1 MMNVFCKTLL
11 ASALASATL
20 ASAYAAEPLTVYGK
34 LNVTAQSNDEKG
46 EATTAIQSN
55 ASRFGVK
62 GEYELS
68 SSLEAFY
75 TVEYEV
81 DTGAD
86 SKDNFTARNQFVGL
100 KGAFGSFSVGR
111 NDTLLKISQGNI
123 DLFNDLSGDIKSLFK
138 GENRAAQTAT
148 YLTPSFGDFVFG
160 VTYVAEESDGLKQ
173 FETDGFSLAAMYG
186 DAKLKKTPVY
196 ASIAYD
202 SDVFGYEIVRASV
215 QGKIAGLTL
224 GGMYQQQEQ
233 TYKTG
238 KVVIG
243 DVEVTVPVKVNAESA
258 NGYLLSAAYDIDA
271 VTLKA
276 QFQDMEDKGDSWSVG
291 ADYALAKPTKVFA
304 FYSNFS
310 FEGEADDDKYIG
322 VGLEHKF

>member
-1 MMNVFCKTLL
+1 MNVFCKTLL
-11 ASALASATL
+11 ASALASTTL

-46 EATTAIQSN
+46 DATTTIQSN

-62 GEYELS
+62 GDFALS

-75 TVEYEV
+75 TVEYQV
-81 DTGAD
+81 DTGNV
-86 SKDNFTARNQFVGL
+86 SSDNFTARNQFVGL

-111 NDTLLKISQGNI
+111 NDTLLKISQG
-123 DLFNDLSGDIKSLFK
+123 DVDQFNDLSGDLGKLFK
-138 GENRAAQTAT
+138 GEVRAAQTAT
-148 YLTPSFGDFVFG
+148 YLTPSMGDFVFG
-160 VTYVAEESDGLKQ
+160 VTYVAEGNAVKDQ
-173 FETDGFSLAAMYG
+173 FAQDGFSLAAMYG

-202 SDVFGYEIVRASV
+202 SDVSGYEIVRATL
-215 QGKIAGLTL
+215 QAKLAGIKL
-224 GGMYQQQEQ
+224 GGMFQQQEQ
-233 TYKTG
+233 TYKLDSTNLP
-238 KVVIG
+238 
-243 DVEVTVPVKVNAESA
+243 VEVSTDSV

-276 QFQDMEDKGDSWSVG
+276 QFQDMEDLGDSWSVG
-291 ADYALAKPTKVFA
+291 ADYSLGKPTKLFA
-304 FYSNFS
+304 FYTNRSL
-310 FEGEADDDKYIG
+310 EASTDDDKYIG

>member
-1 MMNVFCKTLL
+1 MNVFCKTLL
-11 ASALASATL
+11 ASALASTTL

-46 EATTAIQSN
+46 DATTTIQSN

-62 GEYELS
+62 GDFALS

-75 TVEYEV
+75 TVEYQV
-81 DTGAD
+81 DTGNA
-86 SKDNFTARNQFVGL
+86 SSDNFTARNQFVGL

-111 NDTLLKISQGNI
+111 NDTLLKISQG
-123 DLFNDLSGDIKSLFK
+123 DVDQFNNLSGDLGKLFK
-138 GENRAAQTAT
+138 GEVRAAQTAT
-148 YLTPSFGDFVFG
+148 YLTPSMGDFVFG
-160 VTYVAEESDGLKQ
+160 VTYVAEGNAVKNQ
-173 FETDGFSLAAMYG
+173 FAQDGFSLAAMYG

-202 SDVFGYEIVRASV
+202 SDVSGYEIVRATL
-215 QGKIAGLTL
+215 QAKLAGIKL
-224 GGMYQQQEQ
+224 GGMFQQQEQ
-233 TYKTG
+233 TYKLDSTNLP
-238 KVVIG
+238 
-243 DVEVTVPVKVNAESA
+243 VEVSTDSV

-276 QFQDMEDKGDSWSVG
+276 QFQDMEDLGDSWSVG
-291 ADYALAKPTKVFA
+291 ADYSLGKPTKLFA
-304 FYSNFS
+304 FYTNRSL
-310 FEGEADDDKYIG
+310 EASTDDDKYIG

>member
-1 MMNVFCKTLL
+1 MNVFCKTLL
-11 ASALASATL
+11 ASALASTTL

-46 EATTAIQSN
+46 DATTTIQSN

-62 GEYELS
+62 GDFALS

-75 TVEYEV
+75 TVEYQV
-81 DTGAD
+81 DTGNA
-86 SKDNFTARNQFVGL
+86 SSDNFTARNQFVGL

-111 NDTLLKISQGNI
+111 NDTLLKISQG
-123 DLFNDLSGDIKSLFK
+123 DVDQFNDLSGDLGKLFK
-138 GENRAAQTAT
+138 GEVRAAQPAT
-148 YLTPSFGDFVFG
+148 YLTPSMGDFVFG
-160 VTYVAEESDGLKQ
+160 VTYVAEGNAVKDQ
-173 FETDGFSLAAMYG
+173 FAQDGFSLAAMYG

-202 SDVFGYEIVRASV
+202 SDVSGYEIVRATL
-215 QGKIAGLTL
+215 QAKLAGIKL
-224 GGMYQQQEQ
+224 GGMFQQQEQ
-233 TYKTG
+233 TYKLDSTNLP
-238 KVVIG
+238 
-243 DVEVTVPVKVNAESA
+243 VEVSTDSV

-276 QFQDMEDKGDSWSVG
+276 QFQDMEDLGDSWSVG
-291 ADYALAKPTKVFA
+291 ADYSLGKPTKLFA
-304 FYSNFS
+304 FYTNRSL
-310 FEGEADDDKYIG
+310 EASTDDDKYIG

>member
-46 EATTAIQSN
+46 DATTTIQSN

-62 GEYELS
+62 GNFELS

-81 DTGAD
+81 DTGAAT
-86 SKDNFTARNQFVGL
+86 SDNFKARNQFVGL

-111 NDTLLKISQGNI
+111 NDTLLKISQGNV
-123 DLFNDLSGDIKSLFK
+123 DQFNDLSGDLKSLFK
-138 GENRAAQTAT
+138 GDNRLGQTAT
-148 YLTPSFGDFVFG
+148 YLSPSISGFVFG
-160 VTYVAEESDGLKQ
+160 ATYAAEGDADQQGQ
-173 FETDGFSLAAMYG
+173 DGFSLAAMYG
-186 DAKLKKTPVY
+186 DAKLKKSPIY
-196 ASIAYD
+196 AAIAYD
-202 SDVFGYEIVRASV
+202 SDVKGYEILRASV
-215 QGKIAGLTL
+215 QGKIANLTL
-224 GGMYQQQEQ
+224 GGMYQQQEE
-233 TYKTG
+233 TYKNALP
-238 KVVIG
+238 
-243 DVEVTVPVKVNAESA
+243 VTTDSI
-258 NGYLLSAAYDIDA
+258 NGYLFSAAYDIDA

-276 QFQDMEDKGDSWSVG
+276 QYQDMEDKGDSWSVG

-304 FYSNFS
+304 FYTNRSL
-310 FEGEADDDKYIG
+310 EASTDDDKYIG

>member
-1 MMNVFCKTLL
+1 MNVFCKTLL
-11 ASALASATL
+11 ASALASTTL

-46 EATTAIQSN
+46 DATTTIQSN

-62 GEYELS
+62 GDFALS

-75 TVEYEV
+75 TVEYQV
-81 DTGAD
+81 DTGNA
-86 SKDNFTARNQFVGL
+86 SSDNFTARNQFVGL

-111 NDTLLKISQGNI
+111 NDTLLKISQG
-123 DLFNDLSGDIKSLFK
+123 DVDQFNDLSGDLGKLFK
-138 GENRAAQTAT
+138 GEVRAAQTAT
-148 YLTPSFGDFVFG
+148 YFTPSMGDFVFG
-160 VTYVAEESDGLKQ
+160 VTYVAEGNAVKDQ
-173 FETDGFSLAAMYG
+173 FAQDGFSLAAMYG

-202 SDVFGYEIVRASV
+202 SDVSGYEIVRATL
-215 QGKIAGLTL
+215 QAKLAGIKL
-224 GGMYQQQEQ
+224 GGMFQQQEQ
-233 TYKTG
+233 TYKLDSTNLP
-238 KVVIG
+238 
-243 DVEVTVPVKVNAESA
+243 VEVSTDSV

-276 QFQDMEDKGDSWSVG
+276 QFQDMEDLGDSWSVG
-291 ADYALAKPTKVFA
+291 ADYSLGKPTKLFA
-304 FYSNFS
+304 FYTNRSL
-310 FEGEADDDKYIG
+310 EASTDDDKYIG

>member
-1 MMNVFCKTLL
+1 MNVFCKTLL
-11 ASALASATL
+11 ASALASTAL

-46 EATTAIQSN
+46 DATTTIQSN

-62 GEYELS
+62 GDFALS

-75 TVEYEV
+75 TVEYQV
-81 DTGAD
+81 DTGNA
-86 SKDNFTARNQFVGL
+86 SSDNFTARNQFVGL

-111 NDTLLKISQGNI
+111 NDTLLKISQG
-123 DLFNDLSGDIKSLFK
+123 DVDQFNDLSGDLGKLFK
-138 GENRAAQTAT
+138 GEVRAAQTAT
-148 YLTPSFGDFVFG
+148 YLTPSMGDFVFG
-160 VTYVAEESDGLKQ
+160 VTYVAEGNAVKDQ
-173 FETDGFSLAAMYG
+173 FAQDGFSLAAMYG

-202 SDVFGYEIVRASV
+202 SDVSGYEIVRATL
-215 QGKIAGLTL
+215 QAKLAGIKL
-224 GGMYQQQEQ
+224 GGMFQQQEQ
-233 TYKTG
+233 TYKLDSTNLP
-238 KVVIG
+238 
-243 DVEVTVPVKVNAESA
+243 VEVSTDSV

-276 QFQDMEDKGDSWSVG
+276 QFQDMEDLGDSWSVG
-291 ADYALAKPTKVFA
+291 ADYSLGKPTKLFA
-304 FYSNFS
+304 FYTNRSL
-310 FEGEADDDKYIG
+310 EASTDDDKYIG

>member
-1 MMNVFCKTLL
+1 MNVFCKTLL
-11 ASALASATL
+11 ASALASTTL

-46 EATTAIQSN
+46 DATTTIQSN

-62 GEYELS
+62 GDFALS

-75 TVEYEV
+75 TVEYQV
-81 DTGAD
+81 DTGNA
-86 SKDNFTARNQFVGL
+86 SSDNFTARNQFVGL

-111 NDTLLKISQGNI
+111 NDTLLKISQG
-123 DLFNDLSGDIKSLFK
+123 DVDQFNDLSGDLGKLFK
-138 GENRAAQTAT
+138 GEVRAAQTAT
-148 YLTPSFGDFVFG
+148 YLTPSMGDFVFG
-160 VTYVAEESDGLKQ
+160 VTYVAEGNAVKDQ
-173 FETDGFSLAAMYG
+173 FAQDGFSLAAMYG

-202 SDVFGYEIVRASV
+202 SDVSGYEIVRATL
-215 QGKIAGLTL
+215 QAKLAGIKL
-224 GGMYQQQEQ
+224 GGMFQQQEQ
-233 TYKTG
+233 TYKLDSTNLP
-238 KVVIG
+238 
-243 DVEVTVPVKVNAESA
+243 VEVSTDSV

-276 QFQDMEDKGDSWSVG
+276 QFQDMEDLGDSWSVG
-291 ADYALAKPTKVFA
+291 ADYNLGKPTKLFA
-304 FYSNFS
+304 FYTNRSL
-310 FEGEADDDKYIG
+310 EASTDDDKYIG

>member
-20 ASAYAAEPLTVYGK
+20 ASANAAEPLTVYGK

-46 EATTAIQSN
+46 DATTTIQSN

-62 GEYELS
+62 GDFALS

-75 TVEYEV
+75 TVEYQV
-81 DTGAD
+81 DTGAA
-86 SKDNFTARNQFVGL
+86 SSDNFTARNQFVGL

-111 NDTLLKISQGNI
+111 NDTLLKISQG
-123 DLFNDLSGDIKSLFK
+123 DVDQFNDLSGDLGKLFK
-138 GENRAAQTAT
+138 GEVRAAQTAT

-160 VTYVAEESDGLKQ
+160 VTYVAEGNDVKGQ
-173 FETDGFSLAAMYG
+173 FAQDGFSLAAMYG

-196 ASIAYD
+196 ASLAYD
-202 SDVFGYEIVRASV
+202 SDVSGYEIVRASL
-215 QGKIAGLTL
+215 QAKLAGIKL

-233 TYKTG
+233 TYKFDSSTSMP
-238 KVVIG
+238 
-243 DVEVTVPVKVNAESA
+243 VEVTAESA

-276 QFQDMEDKGDSWSVG
+276 QFQDMEELGDSWSVG
-291 ADYALAKPTKVFA
+291 ADYSLGKPTKLFA
-304 FYSNFS
+304 FYTNRSL
-310 FEGEADDDKYIG
+310 EASTDDDKYIG